1 MNKKQISITLG
12 IMCFI
17 LTMSII
23 VQIKTM
29 NNASATVG
37 QTLTENGLRDEV
49 LKWKEKY
56 DSVYSQLGQA
66 ENRLEKVRNIATQ
79 DSSTSSAKQEEL
91 KNNNILLGLTDVTG
105 PGMEI
110 ILKDNTNISS
120 ELLSTQILDMSKL
133 VVHNTDLTAIVNM
146 LRHANAE
153 AISINGQR
161 IIATSAITCEGSVIK
176 INGEK
181 ITSPFTIKA
190 IGPTDLFY
198 GSLMTAARKPSAG
211 QADRRTGGVC
221 ERTLFLFGI
230 PAELRHVAARI
241 PPETAMLLNSA
252 AT

>member
-1 MNKKQISITLG
+1 MGERMNKKQISITLG

-91 KNNNILLGLTDVTG
+91 KNNNIEV
-105 PGMEI
+105 
-110 ILKDNTNISS
+110 
-120 ELLSTQILDMSKL
+120 
-133 VVHNTDLTAIVNM
+133 
-146 LRHANAE
+146 
-153 AISINGQR
+153 R
-161 IIATSAITCEGSVIK
+161 IQF
-176 INGEK
+176 EK
-181 ITSPFTIKA
+181 H
-190 IGPTDLFY
+190 
-198 GSLMTAARKPSAG
+198 
-211 QADRRTGGVC
+211 
-221 ERTLFLFGI
+221 E
-230 PAELRHVAARI
+230 
-241 PPETAMLLNSA
+241 
-252 AT
+252 

>member
-29 NNASATVG
+29 NNASATV
-37 QTLTENGLRDEV
+37 TENGLRDEV

-56 DSVYSQLGQA
+56 DSVYLQLGQA

-110 ILKDNTNISS
+110 ILKDNTDIRYEQISS
-120 ELLSTQILDMSKL
+120 T
-133 VVHNTDLTAIVNM
+133 
-146 LRHANAE
+146 
-153 AISINGQR
+153 
-161 IIATSAITCEGSVIK
+161 
-176 INGEK
+176 
-181 ITSPFTIKA
+181 
-190 IGPTDLFY
+190 
-198 GSLMTAARKPSAG
+198 
-211 QADRRTGGVC
+211 
-221 ERTLFLFGI
+221 
-230 PAELRHVAARI
+230 
-241 PPETAMLLNSA
+241 
-252 AT
+252 

>member
-153 AISINGQR
+153 AISIIGQR
-161 IIATSAITCEGSVIK
+161 IIATCEGSVIK

-198 GSLMTAARKPSAG
+198 GSLMMP
-211 QADRRTGGVC
+211 GGYIYYM
-221 ERTLFLFGI
+221 EEDGI
-230 PAELRHVAARI
+230 IVEKKRMESVTIEKYNGVINPKYIKSKR
-241 PPETAMLLNSA
+241 
-252 AT
+252 

>member
-153 AISINGQR
+153 AISINDVRIINTTDIVEVGNTLIMVGGQR
-161 IIATSAITCEGSVIK
+161 LS
-176 INGEK
+176 
-181 ITSPFTIKA
+181 SPYVVKA
-190 IGPTDLFY
+190 IGNQAYLSSIL
-198 GSLMTAARKPSAG
+198 SLKNSGFIDKYNNSGKT
-211 QADRRTGGVC
+211 V
-221 ERTLFLFGI
+221 TL
-230 PAELRHVAARI
+230 VANKKVEI
-241 PPETAMLLNSA
+241 LKYNGETEIKYIKK
-252 AT
+252 